1 MASTVYFANLR
12 ARNPRENK
20 ISKVRKLF
28 DAAGFSN
35 IIAEKN
41 LTAIKIHF
49 GERGS
54 DAYINPVFVRQVVEK
69 IKEYGGKPFLTDS
82 NTLYSGSRSNAVDHL
97 TTAVEHGF
105 DYAVVGAPLI
115 IADGLLSKDSVEV
128 EINKNHFKKV
138 KISGSIYYADS
149 MIVMSHFKG
158 HEEAGFGGAIKNLA
172 MGCAPAAG
180 KQQQHSTIKPD
191 VKVGKCIGCGKC
203 RSVCPASAISI
214 ENKKSKIDHKTCLG
228 CGECL
233 TVCPVKA
240 IAPKWESDI
249 QPFIERLTEY
259 AYGAVKSKEG
269 KVGFINFLTNITPDC
284 DCTPWSDTAIVPDI
298 GILASSDPVAI
309 DAASY
314 DLVNNETGF
323 KNSLLTCNYSSGED
337 KFKGVHQDTDGY
349 MQISYGDKIGL
360 GSKEYILKEI

>member
-20 ISKVRKLF
+20 ISKIRKLF
-28 DAAGFSN
+28 DAAGFSS
-35 IIAEKN
+35 IIDEKN

-69 IKEYGGKPFLTDS
+69 IKECGGKPFLTDS

-105 DYAVVGAPLI
+105 DYAVTGAPLI

-191 VKVGKCIGCGKC
+191 VKAGKCIGCGRC
-203 RSVCPASAISI
+203 RSVCPASAITV
-214 ENKKSKIDHKTCLG
+214 ENNKSKIDHKLCLG

-249 QPFIERLTEY
+249 EPFIERLTEY
-259 AYGAVKSKEG
+259 AYGAIKNKGG
-269 KVGFINFLTNITPDC
+269 KVGFISFLTNITPDC
-284 DCTPWSDTAIVPDI
+284 DCTPWSDMPIVPDI

-309 DAASY
+309 DAASF
-314 DLVNNETGF
+314 DIVNKETGF
-323 KNSLLTCNYSSGED
+323 KGSLLSCNYNPGED
-337 KFKGVHQDTDGY
+337 KFKGVHPDTNGY
-349 MQISYGDKIGL
+349 LQISYGDKIGL